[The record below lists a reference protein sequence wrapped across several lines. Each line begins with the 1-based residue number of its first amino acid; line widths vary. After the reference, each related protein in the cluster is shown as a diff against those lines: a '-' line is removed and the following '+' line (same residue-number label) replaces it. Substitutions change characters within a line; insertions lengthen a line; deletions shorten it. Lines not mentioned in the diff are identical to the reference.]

1 MRRPALT
8 ASNVSL
14 KSPSPCSMDLIPMV
28 RVLGIAA
35 LGRLFHVRHE
45 IRDETSDVAE
55 RIRLFEPL
63 HVTVMPLRRGRD
75 LPNRQIHD
83 IAPFV
88 GELFPK
94 YERRPGQLRSPI
106 NIWYVRPHINVAI
119 WCSTRQCRGAGLT
132 QPDRLRDLFQVER
145 RVAAVEAR
153 GVDALVEHVQ
163 GVLLAVADGAEDLVR
178 APRDGQAGLA
188 RVG

>member
-63 HVTVMPLRRGRD
+63 HVTVMPLRRGRRTPPVRVRCD
-75 LPNRQIHD
+75 ARTPVD
-83 IAPFV
+83 TA
-88 GELFPK
+88 
-94 YERRPGQLRSPI
+94 RRPDSSAWSRPSKSPDPR
-106 NIWYVRPHINVAI
+106 YRPVR
-119 WCSTRQCRGAGLT
+119 R
-132 QPDRLRDLFQVER
+132 
-145 RVAAVEAR
+145 
-153 GVDALVEHVQ
+153 
-163 GVLLAVADGAEDLVR
+163 
-178 APRDGQAGLA
+178 
-188 RVG
+188 

>member
-14 KSPSPCSMDLIPMV
+14 KSPSPCSMDLIPMA

-63 HVTVMPLRRGRD
+63 HVTGDAPSARGCRRAPPVPVRRD
-75 LPNRQIHD
+75 ARTPVD
-83 IAPFV
+83 TA
-88 GELFPK
+88 
-94 YERRPGQLRSPI
+94 RRPDSSARS
-106 NIWYVRPHINVAI
+106 RP
-119 WCSTRQCRGAGLT
+119 SKS
-132 QPDRLRDLFQVER
+132 PD
-145 RVAAVEAR
+145 
-153 GVDALVEHVQ
+153 
-163 GVLLAVADGAEDLVR
+163 
-178 APRDGQAGLA
+178 PRY
-188 RVG
+188 RPV